1 MDFEMKIKR
10 LPITAVAVAQLFFLE
25 NSFEKHKILTSLGAI
40 LERFVF
46 LGKIKMLKFGVLKI
60 ELLMLGKTDL
70 QKQSS
75 SLVSGIELGLKYLVF

>member
-1 MDFEMKIKR
+1 MHKS
-10 LPITAVAVAQLFFLE
+10 FFLE
-25 NSFEKHKILTSLGAI
+25 NSFQKNKILTSLEAI

-75 SLVSGIELGLKYLVF
+75 TLVLEIELGLKYSVFW

>member
-1 MDFEMKIKR
+1 MHKS
-10 LPITAVAVAQLFFLE
+10 FFLE
-25 NSFEKHKILTSLGAI
+25 NSFQKTYILTSLEAI

-75 SLVSGIELGLKYLVF
+75 TLVLEIELGLKYSVFW

>member
-1 MDFEMKIKR
+1 M
-10 LPITAVAVAQLFFLE
+10 
-25 NSFEKHKILTSLGAI
+25 TSLEAI

-75 SLVSGIELGLKYLVF
+75 TLVLEIELGLKYSVFW